1 METFLLVVLG
11 LLVVLVLLGL
21 LTATT
26 LVLLLRRLVR
36 RLRGSPTYS
45 RVARAA
51 TLARPMV
58 AYRDALRRAPSRA
71 TQLTYRVQ
79 RKAVAL
85 EAISSHL
92 GPEQRFRVVETTRR
106 YLPDTLEAFR
116 LVVAGSDG
124 RPPPEASRL
133 LVGQLSQLEASLDGI
148 AVGAGETGLEALR
161 ANGLFLS
168 AISGSAND
176 RQPDGPKDES
186 RPPAGEPT

>member
-11 LLVVLVLLGL
+11 LFVVLVLFGL

-45 RVARAA
+45 RVARTA

-58 AYRDALRRAPSRA
+58 AYRDALRRAPARA

-79 RKAVAL
+79 RKALAL
-85 EAISSHL
+85 EAISRHL
-92 GPEQRFRVVETTRR
+92 GPEQRFRVAETSRR
-106 YLPDTLEAFR
+106 YLPDTLEAYR
-116 LVVAGSDG
+116 RVVTGSDG
-124 RPPPEASRL
+124 RPPAEASRL
-133 LVGQLSQLEASLDGI
+133 LVGQLSQLEATLDGI
-148 AVGAGETGLEALR
+148 AVGAGDTGLDALR

-168 AISGSAND
+168 AISRSANE
-176 RQPDGPKDES
+176 RQPDAPKDEPG
-186 RPPAGEPT
+186 PPAGEPT

>member
-1 METFLLVVLG
+1 METFLLVMLG
-11 LLVVLVLLGL
+11 LLVAMVLFGV

-26 LVLLLRRLVR
+26 LALLLRRLVR

-58 AYRDALRRAPSRA
+58 AYRDALRRAPARA

-79 RKAVAL
+79 RKALAL
-85 EAISSHL
+85 ETISRHL
-92 GPEQRFRVVETTRR
+92 GTEQRFRVAETTRR
-106 YLPDTLEAFR
+106 YLPDTLEAYR

-124 RPPPEASRL
+124 RPPQEASRL

-161 ANGLFLS
+161 ANGLFLG
-168 AISGSAND
+168 AISGGGSD
-176 RQPDGPKDES
+176 RQPDAREEEP
-186 RPPAGEPT
+186 RPPAGDRG